1 MPVER
6 ELKAYGYCRVSTV
19 KKSAHSRPGRVV
31 FEQNLEVQKQAI
43 QERAAASGWK
53 LVEVCSD
60 RESGS
65 KESRPGLDALL
76 DAARRRKF
84 QVLVV
89 SRLDRL
95 ARSLRQLVL
104 LLEELREL
112 KISFVSLKE
121 NLETE
126 TAAGRAMFGMI
137 AVFAE
142 FEREIMR
149 ERIILGMAHA
159 AAHGTKS
166 GKPPGR
172 PKRVFDRQQAMDLR
186 ETGEGWDK
194 IAAKLGVS
202 VSTLWRH
209 VKQGKLNKIV
219 PAAKEAAQ
227 Q

>member
-1 MPVER
+1 MEAR
-6 ELKAYGYCRVSTV
+6 ELKVCGYCRVSTL
-19 KKSAHSRPGRVV
+19 KKSAHSTSDRVV
-31 FEQNLEVQKQAI
+31 FEQNLEVQ
-43 QERAAASGWK
+43 ERGIRERSAASGWK
-53 LVEVCSD
+53 LVEVFSD
-60 RESGS
+60 RESGA

-84 QVLVV
+84 SVLVV

-104 LLEELREL
+104 LLDELRAL

-126 TAAGRAMFGMI
+126 TPAGRAMFGMI

-149 ERIILGMAHA
+149 ERIIMGMAHA
-159 AAHGTKS
+159 AIHGTKS
-166 GKPPGR
+166 GLPPGR
-172 PKRVFDRQQAMDLR
+172 PKRVFDRQRASDMLAA
-186 ETGEGWDK
+186 GEGWK
-194 IAAKLGVS
+194 EIAGKLGVS

-209 VKQGKLNKIV
+209 VQKGRLAKLLPVEQNKE
-219 PAAKEAAQ
+219 K
-227 Q
+227 